1 MPYNS
6 NTTSATRYNVI
17 NGTSAYN
24 NLASPFEAI
33 GLAHKC
39 GGDVIET
46 DSGTVIYESHTNK
59 YYLFQFTNFYGSTS
73 LKSEADDW
81 INGFSYAH
89 AVYGMTGQFYG
100 SNAQVLKGGLY
111 RTEQNSGGYFYNF
124 SNNTWGLSSIKTTV
138 SLSDAELY
146 FSPKGRKN
154 NAYVYVAAI
163 DSSGNEVIET
173 GILMDQYARNSNVW
187 KAYSRNGYGQ
197 FSTKNLINANK
208 VDGVY
213 TSPSDVI
220 IEMSLRNNASGVHFN
235 ISSSSGTS
243 FSGNVDGWAG
253 SDIRPGENVRF
264 LVAVSFVPDF
274 GYEENVYS
282 LQDLRDNS
290 YFKNVVLESY
300 LYPDIDQE
308 GTPFGFTATSDPPAY
323 SYIYDTDCATHSRN
337 GNNDIVNIFYNR
349 PYTK

>member
-1 MPYNS
+1 MPYS
-6 NTTSATRYNVI
+6 SSTTSSTRYNVI
-17 NGTSAYN
+17 NGTSSYS

-46 DSGTVIYESHTNK
+46 NSGTVIYESNKNK
-59 YYLFQFTNFYGSTS
+59 YYLFQYTNFYDSTS
-73 LKSEADDW
+73 LKSEADNW

-89 AVYGMTGQFYG
+89 AIYGMTGQFYG
-100 SNAQVLKGGLY
+100 SNSQVLKGGLY

-124 SNNTWGLSSIKTTV
+124 SSNTWGFSSIKTTV
-138 SLSDAELY
+138 SLSDAQLY
-146 FSPKGRKN
+146 FSPKGRRN

-173 GILMDQYARNSNVW
+173 GILLDQYARNSNVW
-187 KAYSRNGYGQ
+187 RAYKRDGSGN
-197 FSTKNLINANK
+197 FETKDLINVSNTGGIYK
-208 VDGVY
+208 
-213 TSPSDVI
+213 SSNDVV
-220 IEMSLRNNASGVHFN
+220 IEMSLRNNASGVYFN
-235 ISSSSGTS
+235 ITSSSGTS

-253 SDIRPGENVRF
+253 SNIRPGENVRF

-274 GYEENVYS
+274 GYEGNMYS

-290 YFKNVVLESY
+290 YFKNVILESY
-300 LYPDIDQE
+300 LYTNINQQ
-308 GTPFGFTATSDPPAY
+308 GTAYGFTATSDPPAY
-323 SYIYDTDCATHSRN
+323 SYIYNTDCATHSRS
-337 GNNDIVNIFYNR
+337 GSKDIVNIFYNR